1 MLDPATT
8 VLIVD
13 DNVDHAEFLRVAG
26 RRVAPDLSFR
36 AVYDGQQA
44 LDYLDGVSPFDD
56 RSQHPY
62 PSLVLLDLMMP
73 KLDGFGVLARLRN
86 VTWENPVPVVVLT
99 TSLNPGD
106 ETRALALG
114 ASAFHSKP
122 AGIDDLGALFQDIVS
137 RWLS

>member
-1 MLDPATT
+1 MPDPATT
-8 VLIVD
+8 VLVVD

-26 RRVAPDLSFR
+26 RRVAPHLSFR

-44 LDYLDGVSPFDD
+44 LDYLDGVPPFDD
-56 RSQHPY
+56 RTQHPY

-99 TSLNPGD
+99 TSSNPVD
-106 ETRALALG
+106 ESRALALG
-114 ASAFHSKP
+114 ADAFHSKP
-122 AGIDDLGALFQDIVS
+122 AGVDDLGALFQDIVS